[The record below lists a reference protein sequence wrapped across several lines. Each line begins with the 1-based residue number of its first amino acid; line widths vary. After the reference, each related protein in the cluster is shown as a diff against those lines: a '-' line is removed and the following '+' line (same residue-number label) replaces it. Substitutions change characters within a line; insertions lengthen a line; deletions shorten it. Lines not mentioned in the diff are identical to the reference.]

1 MARFHC
7 CLAEVSAANTLL
19 PWNKDN
25 YLCTKIKI
33 WMLKDSVFTQISYFP
48 VPTWN
53 WQYLTSPHTLWTN
66 KHFKSC
72 LLFHLGRKLKAAAR
86 RKLLSIPNSAQAVAA
101 LLCSH
106 VTFLPV
112 MCVCVQTG
120 RAGSNCFTDR
130 KDIDRCTEAFWNK
143 NGAASTETTDAALWK
158 YFFHYSSSV
167 ISHLSLSEVQKELI
181 SRVPILASGIPP
193 ASRPQKREWVF
204 NRIVVG
210 GPFVCD

>member
-19 PWNKDN
+19 SWNKDN
-25 YLCTKIKI
+25 YLHTKIKFGCSRILYSVRHRIFLFLHGTGNI
-33 WMLKDSVFTQISYFP
+33 WAHPTHCELINTTSYA
-48 VPTWN
+48 
-53 WQYLTSPHTLWTN
+53 
-66 KHFKSC
+66 
-72 LLFHLGRKLKAAAR
+72 LLFHLGRKLKAATC
-86 RKLLSIPNSAQAVAA
+86 RKLLSIQNSAQAVAA

-112 MCVCVQTG
+112 MCVCVETG